1 MVREKPWH
9 VPTAA
14 EPSRRGALLG
24 LFWFVAANAFLLI
37 VNASGY
43 LSNAAETGSLGWV
56 FVRVA
61 LIAQISTGALL
72 VGLILALLILLLG
85 PYRAPNVLAPV
96 AAFLFVALGF
106 FILLDRKQ
114 YALFRFHLNGLA
126 VNILATP
133 GGWESMHIGSSD
145 MVLVAAGVIVALVL
159 EALAFRFLLR
169 GYARISDE
177 IHVARRWAMLVVPI
191 FVLLIAEHATYAWA
205 DLRNVREVT
214 RVARVI
220 PLYQPLTVKRLA
232 HRFFGIDVNR
242 EDDLAISKSGGSLLY
257 PRVTLRFH
265 TPERTPNI
273 VWLTLDS
280 WRYDALSKENT
291 PHIYDFAA
299 RAQVFDHHL
308 SGGNATRY
316 GIFSLFYGIHGC
328 YWPAVLAER
337 RGPVLVSRLKD
348 LGYAM
353 KIESST
359 SLTWPEFR
367 RTAFVEIPA
376 AIDDNMP
383 GPATKDRDRQL
394 VEHFETFLDHN
405 SPDKPF
411 FAWLFF
417 DSSHHPYDFE
427 QSAVRFEPYDDRPG
441 VTNLDALKS
450 DAMARERRFN
460 RYRNAVAYLDV
471 LVARTIGDLEK
482 RGLLGSTIIV
492 ITGDHGE
499 EYFEHGYFGHNG
511 AFTPEQIHVPFV
523 YYDPERAPRHVARTT
538 THEDLVPTLLN
549 MLGVENPSADYTLG
563 GSLFS
568 DALESHAV
576 SCGWSECAIILP
588 GRWIIFGTETYRGTG
603 VTVLDS
609 DYKEIADPRRELRAN
624 GAQLQQ
630 VMQEMSAFL
639 K

>member
-1 MVREKPWH
+1 MRTH
-9 VPTAA
+9 
-14 EPSRRGALLG
+14 
-24 LFWFVAANAFLLI
+24 
-37 VNASGY
+37 
-43 LSNAAETGSLGWV
+43 
-56 FVRVA
+56 
-61 LIAQISTGALL
+61 
-72 VGLILALLILLLG
+72 
-85 PYRAPNVLAPV
+85 RAPNVLAPV
-96 AAFLFVALGF
+96 AAFLFVALEF

-133 GGWESMHIGSSD
+133 GGWESMHIGSID
-145 MVLVAAGVIVALVL
+145 LMTVMGGVIVALLL
-159 EALAFRFLLR
+159 EALAFRFLLHR
-169 GYARISDE
+169 YARITDE

-191 FVLLIAEHATYAWA
+191 LVLSIAERATYAWA

-232 HRFFGIDVNR
+232 HRLFGIDVNR
-242 EDDLAISKSGGSLLY
+242 EDDLALSKSGGLLFY
-257 PRVTLRFH
+257 PRATLRFH

-273 VWLTLDS
+273 LWLTLDS

-328 YWPAVLAER
+328 YWPPVLAER

-376 AIDDNMP
+376 AIEDNMP

-394 VEHFETFLDHN
+394 VEHFEKFLDHN
-405 SPDKPF
+405 SPDNPF

-417 DSSHHPYDFE
+417 DSSHHPYD
-427 QSAVRFEPYDDRPG
+427 
-441 VTNLDALKS
+441 
-450 DAMARERRFN
+450 
-460 RYRNAVAYLDV
+460 
-471 LVARTIGDLEK
+471 
-482 RGLLGSTIIV
+482 
-492 ITGDHGE
+492 
-499 EYFEHGYFGHNG
+499 
-511 AFTPEQIHVPFV
+511 
-523 YYDPERAPRHVARTT
+523 
-538 THEDLVPTLLN
+538 
-549 MLGVENPSADYTLG
+549 
-563 GSLFS
+563 
-568 DALESHAV
+568 
-576 SCGWSECAIILP
+576 
-588 GRWIIFGTETYRGTG
+588 
-603 VTVLDS
+603 
-609 DYKEIADPRRELRAN
+609 
-624 GAQLQQ
+624 
-630 VMQEMSAFL
+630 
-639 K
+639 